1 MAVEQSHTVTYLNLL
16 PITSGVVNSTMPGD
30 PRDKVARLWE
40 LRELLERKART
51 TAELAKH
58 FNVPVRTVQRDLE
71 TLRSL
76 GVDVAQLKRGHYQ
89 IAAKPTTLNAV
100 EALAVHAATRLLY
113 HHAPVRSRY
122 YQSAMEKL
130 AQMLPEPA
138 RSVAFRSAEDVL
150 AKPGSDRTLEL
161 AARAWFE
168 GRILAFDYVSLTGSG
183 KPRPKALEVYFIEIN
198 RSNLAS
204 YAIGYE
210 RSFHRRVLT
219 WKLSC
224 MQRVRLL
231 TERYTIPADFDPKDY
246 LSTAWG
252 VIGSSGGPT
261 VTAQLRFSAEAASR
275 IDEGG
280 YPNLEVTQRH
290 ADGSIDVAVQVGSDD
305 SGFPLE
311 LLSWVQS
318 WGSRVAVLAPDNLRQ
333 RWLTEAQ
340 QVVTMTGD
348 LHP

>member
-1 MAVEQSHTVTYLNLL
+1 
-16 PITSGVVNSTMPGD
+16 MPGD
-30 PRDKVARLWE
+30 SRDKVARLWE

-51 TAELAKH
+51 TAELAEH
-58 FNVPVRTVQRDLE
+58 LDVPMRTVQRDLE
-71 TLRSL
+71 TLRTL
-76 GVDVAQLKRGHYQ
+76 GVDIEQPKRAHYR
-89 IAAKPTTLNAV
+89 IAAQPTTLNAV

-138 RSVAFRSAEDVL
+138 RSIAFRSAEDVL

-168 GRILAFDYVSLTGSG
+168 GRILAFDYLSPTGSG
-183 KPRPKALEVYFIEIN
+183 TPRPKALEVYFIEIS
-198 RSNLAS
+198 RGNLAP

-210 RSFHRRVLT
+210 RSFHKRVLT
-219 WKLSC
+219 WKLSR
-224 MQRVRLL
+224 MQNVRLL
-231 TERYTIPADFDPKDY
+231 MERYTIPADFDPKDY

-275 IDEGG
+275 VDEGG
-280 YPNLEVTQRH
+280 YPNLAVVERYS
-290 ADGSIDVAVQVGSDD
+290 DGSIDVQVQVGSDD

-311 LLSWVQS
+311 LLSWAQS
-318 WGSRVAVLAPDNLRQ
+318 WGSRVEVLAPENLRQ
-333 RWLTEAQ
+333 RWLEEAR

-348 LHP
+348 LNETGHL